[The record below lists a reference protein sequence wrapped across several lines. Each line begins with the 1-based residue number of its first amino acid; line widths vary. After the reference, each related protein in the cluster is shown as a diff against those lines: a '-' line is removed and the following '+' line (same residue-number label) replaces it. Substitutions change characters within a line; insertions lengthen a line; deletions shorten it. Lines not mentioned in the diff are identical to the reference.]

1 MHQPKLHRLYI
12 HGQYVD
18 ATSGKTFDSIHPAT
32 GQIIAT
38 LQQASQ
44 ADVEAAVKSAI
55 QGQKQWASK
64 TAVER
69 SRILYRAVDILRE
82 RNHDLAQL
90 ETLDTGKAFSET
102 STVDIT
108 TGADVLE
115 YYAGLATAIQ
125 GDQVPLRED
134 SFFYTRREPL
144 GVVAGIGAWNYPIQ
158 IALWK
163 SAPALAAGNAMIFK
177 PSELT
182 PLTTLQLAEIYTQA
196 GVPAGVFNVVNGTG
210 HEVGTWLTTHP
221 LIEKISFTGGVETGK
236 KVMAD
241 AAQSNLKDVTMELGG
256 KSALIICN
264 DADLDQAADIAMMA
278 NFFSS
283 GQVCTHGTRV
293 FVPKILL
300 KAFEDAIVTRVKRIK
315 IGDPLV
321 QETNFGPLISFEHM
335 QKVLSYIESGKQ
347 QGARLLVGGQ
357 RLTNGDLAQGA
368 YVAPTVFSDCHDD
381 IEIVQEEIFG
391 PVMSILTYDTIDE
404 VIVRA
409 NQTHFGLAAGVV
421 TQNINLAHRMIQQL
435 DAGIC
440 WINTW
445 GESPVQMPVG
455 GYKQSGIGR
464 ENGLATL
471 NQYTRIKSVQ
481 VEMGQFQSVF

>member
-82 RNHDLAQL
+82 RNHDLAEL

-241 AAQSNLKDVTMELGG
+241 AAQSSLKDVTMELGG
-256 KSALIICN
+256 KSALIICD
-264 DADLDQAADIAMMA
+264 DADLDRAADIAMMA

-293 FVPKILL
+293 FVPKMRL
-300 KAFEDAIVTRVKRIK
+300 KAFEDAIITRVKRIK

-347 QGARLLVGGQ
+347 QGARLLIGGQ
-357 RLTNGDLAQGA
+357 RLTDGDFAQGA
-368 YVAPTVFSDCHDD
+368 YVTPTVFSDCHDD
-381 IEIVQEEIFG
+381 MKIVQEEIFG

-409 NQTHFGLAAGVV
+409 NQTYFGLAAGVV
-421 TQNINLAHRMIQQL
+421 TQNINMAHRMIQQL

-445 GESPVQMPVG
+445 GESPAQMPVG